1 MNIKKQALET
11 RGRKL
16 LMGWSMN
23 IKKKKPWIASHN
35 ISVQWVSFLMLI
47 DKWVLNIIRYR
58 LMLIDKWVLNIIR
71 YCPGF
76 QGASCS

>member
-1 MNIKKQALET
+1 
-11 RGRKL
+11 
-16 LMGWSMN
+16 MGWSMN
-23 IKKKKPWIASHN
+23 IKKKKPWKPWVASHN
-35 ISVQWVSFLMLI
+35 ISVQWISFLMLI